1 MQGCAAFGTIVYKWD
16 YVLFGIEK
24 CPGQHRQRFC
34 YLFLKFLQLLR
45 YLYLLKDNPLNLAMM
60 MKKISSKIMMAALVT
75 GISFL
80 GCKKSE
86 SNAKPNLKLK
96 SVNTYNVGPKG
107 YLQIVLECDNLSSIA
122 SNVDSAMGVK
132 FIVTNKAPCVGDP
145 GDTKRTKTF
154 KMKIPQS
161 GSFSGTSEIEINWL
175 NGTAN
180 TGLPPGYGGLFAN
193 TCRPID
199 STIMKFWVKNK
210 AGVVS
215 DTVTIDRPIVI
226 TY

>member
-1 MQGCAAFGTIVYKWD
+1 
-16 YVLFGIEK
+16 
-24 CPGQHRQRFC
+24 
-34 YLFLKFLQLLR
+34 
-45 YLYLLKDNPLNLAMM
+45 M
-60 MKKISSKIMMAALVT
+60 MKKISSKITMVALVAS
-75 GISFL
+75 ICFL
-80 GCKKSE
+80 GCKKSD
-86 SNAKPNLKLK
+86 STDKPNLKLK

-132 FIVTNKAPCVGDP
+132 FIVTNKAACVNDP

-154 KMKIPQS
+154 KMKLPES

-175 NGTAN
+175 NGSN
-180 TGLPPGYGGLFAN
+180 GQGLPPGYGGLFAN
-193 TCRPID
+193 TCRPVD
-199 STIMKFWVKNK
+199 STVMKFWVKNK